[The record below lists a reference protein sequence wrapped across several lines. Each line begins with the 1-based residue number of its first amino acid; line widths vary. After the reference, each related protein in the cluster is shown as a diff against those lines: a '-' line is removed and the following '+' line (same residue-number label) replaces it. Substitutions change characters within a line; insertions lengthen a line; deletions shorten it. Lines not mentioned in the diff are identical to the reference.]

1 MPECHGTDSV
11 HNKIHTPVVYL
22 IFTLSP
28 ASLLVP
34 GTWQHWAAIFG
45 DGLEWNVTPMHDC
58 FHDSIMI
65 PESDVG
71 FTVFHMTSG
80 KQGNI
85 VVTSTRLPSNQGSHF
100 RDCPEFIIHSLT
112 KKVCARPTIGPSILR
127 EVFESFSPFRRFS
140 DSLNSRIVVPLL
152 TGNVFGYIATWQCA
166 NLRRPRN
173 FGLNPTV
180 IATGDETWGKKHCP
194 VFERSA
200 LDQMGQRL
208 KDLLTVAIT
217 FAFTYKNWKTNRS
230 G

>member
-1 MPECHGTDSV
+1 MPRHSV

-65 PESDVG
+65 PKSDVA

-112 KKVCARPTIGPSILR
+112 KKVCARFALGQPLGQAYCTK
-127 EVFESFSPFRRFS
+127 SFSLLVLLGGLVTAS
-140 DSLNSRIVVPLL
+140 IV
-152 TGNVFGYIATWQCA
+152 
-166 NLRRPRN
+166 
-173 FGLNPTV
+173 
-180 IATGDETWGKKHCP
+180 E
-194 VFERSA
+194 
-200 LDQMGQRL
+200 
-208 KDLLTVAIT
+208 
-217 FAFTYKNWKTNRS
+217 
-230 G
+230 